1 MFPLL
6 VLWPFAHIRWHSS
19 GPYDWPKSAVC
30 LYLEKPAS
38 TKLRIDN
45 SVGGIVHALKSG
57 CRWCDCPAEYGPATT
72 IHNRFVRWARRGVWE
87 NLFRELARSGR
98 STETQMIDEQLHAH
112 QSTPLGSRWKG
123 GSTSTICTIRYRS
136 QS

>member
-72 IHNRFVRWARRGVWE
+72 IITLCALGTTRR
-87 NLFRELARSGR
+87 
-98 STETQMIDEQLHAH
+98 
-112 QSTPLGSRWKG
+112 LGKSVPG
-123 GSTSTICTIRYRS
+123 AC
-136 QS
+136 